1 MQWGKEVEACI
12 SYFKELAFTIT
23 INKLI
28 SAGETEELYITLVA
42 AKSNEKALWV
52 SDITQVSISLSCFLS
67 LFVIIYL
74 VGIYLFKIDNGNTRA
89 MYEICSKLKTK
100 TPELRP

>member
-1 MQWGKEVEACI
+1 MQWGNEIEACI
-12 SYFKELAFTIT
+12 NYFKELAFTIT

-52 SDITQVSISLSCFLS
+52 SDITQVSISLSCFC
-67 LFVIIYL
+67 FML
-74 VGIYLFKIDNGNTRA
+74 VGIY
-89 MYEICSKLKTK
+89 
-100 TPELRP
+100 

>member
-1 MQWGKEVEACI
+1 MQWDKEMEACI

-52 SDITQVSISLSCFLS
+52 SDITQVSISLSCFQIMQPVFTCL
-67 LFVIIYL
+67 
-74 VGIYLFKIDNGNTRA
+74 
-89 MYEICSKLKTK
+89 KLTIE
-100 TPELRP
+100 TPEQCMKFAQS